1 MARPY
6 TLLTD
11 SFKILRDNLN
21 TVSYNVGD
29 PVNLL
34 THGDSDVVMA
44 INEIERVFDASAG
57 EILYPTGNSLQG
69 ETQTRLLL
77 STAQNSGTDITLKAG
92 LDINL
97 DAVGDINLDA
107 GGANINFLDDSVA
120 RFNFTLGATNVL
132 DVTGILDLNIS
143 SNLDADIAGNSTL
156 TTTGSQ
162 TQEGTSLNLDFS
174 GDITLDADGNDI
186 IFKNGAGNDT
196 VTHNINDNGTYTVTA
211 PSHVLIDAVGD
222 ITLDADGND
231 VIIKNG
237 AGGDQVKHILS
248 DNANYEIDAPASVT
262 VDAVGDIT
270 LDADGNDIIFKNGAG
285 GDTVTH
291 TLADNAAYT
300 MTAPSD
306 YVLDIVGDMNVDVDG
321 DHFRLKHA
329 GQLRHKYELGAT
341 NLIETTGNLTQTVAG
356 FKSDSASGTYHIG
369 ATGNAD
375 ITTMG
380 TFVTTS
386 DSQTHNVTGNFEV
399 DASGD
404 ITLDADGNDIK
415 FENGAG
421 GKTVTHSLADG
432 GAYTITAPS
441 TYTVDAVG
449 DIVLDADGGDIT
461 FKDGTSTEYNFKT
474 DGVISRTGSLTLDIS
489 GDIVLDADGGD
500 IDFKDNGT
508 ARFSYGLGTTNTL
521 DVNGALTR
529 TVGGNYTDSANGA
542 YSITSSGNMSSTTL
556 GTLNT
561 TSGGTLTTT
570 SGGNQTHNVTGDFTV
585 DASGDINLDAGGD
598 NIRLKDG
605 GSTRQTYT
613 LGATSTIAT
622 TGNLTHTVTGSQS
635 DSANGTRDIS
645 ATSGI
650 NIDTTGPMT
659 LTATGAQNL
668 VSGGNWKAT
677 VTGTA
682 TIDASTDIIL
692 DPDGNDIILKHAGT
706 QWGKLRDSGTNVT
719 LYSGTTKAVSWTGA
733 NQRAEGNLHV
743 LGNTDLDGTLNVDG
757 ATDLNGHVDLGNATS
772 DNISIIGRVDTNIIP
787 DADDTYNLG
796 SGTLQWK
803 HAFFDGTVTTDD
815 LVADS
820 ADIGNFNII
829 ADTISNS
836 NAVSLT
842 TGALTATVTGNAL
855 IDASGDITL
864 DADGND
870 IIFKNGGGSDTVTHT
885 LANDN
890 TYKVATPST
899 YTLDVDGDIVL
910 DANGGDI
917 YLKDNG
923 VQFGRFQNSSNQ
935 LDIYSGATKA
945 FDIDASN
952 IRLPNH
958 ALWLDSALGTTAQ
971 NVAGSINEIHTQLD
985 SAVSQINVNEGRITG
1000 NDTDIAELSTRIG
1013 ALTSLD
1019 SATDGNFFT
1028 TASINND
1035 SIVNAINE
1043 LARRTV
1049 LIYDENGTLLN

>member
-1 MARPY
+1 MSRPF
-6 TLLTD
+6 TKLSD

-29 PVNLL
+29 PANLL
-34 THGDSDVVMA
+34 TNGDSDVVMA

-57 EILYPTGNSLQG
+57 EILYPTGNALQG

-77 STAQNSGTDITLKAG
+77 STAQNSGTDIILKSG
-92 LDINL
+92 LGINL

-196 VTHNINDNGTYTVTA
+196 VTHTLANDATYKVTVPNNYTLDVDGDIILDADSDANIIFKDAGNTEYTFATDGTISRSGSLQIDVT
-211 PSHVLIDAVGD
+211 GD
-222 ITLDADGND
+222 ITLDADGNE
-231 VIIKNG
+231 
-237 AGGDQVKHILS
+237 IL
-248 DNANYEIDAPASVT
+248 
-262 VDAVGDIT
+262 
-270 LDADGNDIIFKNGAG
+270 FKNGAAG
-285 GDTVTH
+285 NTVTH

-300 MTAPSD
+300 MATPSD

-321 DHFRLKHA
+321 DHIRFKHA
-329 GQLRHKYELGAT
+329 GQLRHKYTLGAT
-341 NLIETTGNLTQTVAG
+341 NLVETTGHLTTTADNR
-356 FKSDSASGTYHIG
+356 SDSASGTYHIG
-369 ATGNAD
+369 ASGNAD

-380 TFVTTS
+380 TFQTTS

-404 ITLDADGNDIK
+404 ITLDADGNDILFK
-415 FENGAG
+415 NGAG
-421 GKTVTHSLADG
+421 NKTVTHTLADG

-461 FKDGTSTEYNFKT
+461 FKDGASTEYNFKT
-474 DGVISRTGSLTLDIS
+474 DGVVSRTGDLTLDIS
-489 GDIVLDADGGD
+489 GDIVLDADAGN
-500 IDFKDNGT
+500 IDFKDGGT
-508 ARFSYGLGTTNTL
+508 ARFSYGLDSINTL

-529 TVGGNYTDSANGA
+529 TVGGNYTDSANGT

-556 GTLNT
+556 GTL
-561 TSGGTLTTT
+561 TTT
-570 SGGNQTHNVTGDFTV
+570 SGGNQTHNVTGNFTV

-598 NIRLKDG
+598 NIRLKDA

-613 LGATSTIAT
+613 LGDTTTIAT
-622 TGNLTHTVTGSQS
+622 TGNLTQTTTGNRTYTVQGNQS

-645 ATSGI
+645 ATAGI
-650 NIDTTGPMT
+650 NIDTLGPMT
-659 LTATGAQNL
+659 LTAGGSQNL

-787 DADDTYNLG
+787 DADDTYDLG
-796 SGTLQWK
+796 SGTFQWK

-842 TGALTATVTGNAL
+842 TGALTATVTGDAL

-870 IIFKNGGGSDTVTHT
+870 IIFKNGGGADTVTHT
-885 LANDN
+885 LADDA
-890 TYKVATPST
+890 TYKIAAPST
-899 YTLDVDGDIVL
+899 YTLDVNGDIVL
-910 DANGGDI
+910 DANGGDV

-935 LDIYSGATKA
+935 LDIYSGAIKA
-945 FDIDASN
+945 LDIDASN

-985 SAVSQINVNEGRITG
+985 SAVSKIEQNMSRVVVNETA
-1000 NDTDIAELSTRIG
+1000 IAQHNTRMGQLS
-1013 ALTSLD
+1013 SLD
-1019 SATDGNFFT
+1019 STTAGNFFT
-1028 TASINND
+1028 TTSINND
-1035 SIVNAINE
+1035 SIINAINE